1 MKKTKM
7 ALTGLLL
14 IATLTITGC
23 KLFGANPVA
32 PTTIEHYVYIV
43 QTNYVPTPV
52 LVTNTVTVTNVQG
65 VVTNQPVVTTT
76 ITQVPQYVLTTSPTT
91 TATVQAGGTAL
102 NSVLPGVGSM
112 VSMGVLALLG
122 LWAQLR
128 SSKNGNAASAIA
140 QEVETMREFIMTL
153 PNGTKYDTAI
163 TSWLQSHQIE
173 TGTVST
179 VLGILANDIS
189 NPDAKAAVT
198 EIQQTINAAAAP
210 APAAAA
216 KTS

>member
-1 MKKTKM
+1 
-7 ALTGLLL
+7 
-14 IATLTITGC
+14 
-23 KLFGANPVA
+23 
-32 PTTIEHYVYIV
+32 
-43 QTNYVPTPV
+43 
-52 LVTNTVTVTNVQG
+52 
-65 VVTNQPVVTTT
+65 
-76 ITQVPQYVLTTSPTT
+76 
-91 TATVQAGGTAL
+91 VQAGGTAL